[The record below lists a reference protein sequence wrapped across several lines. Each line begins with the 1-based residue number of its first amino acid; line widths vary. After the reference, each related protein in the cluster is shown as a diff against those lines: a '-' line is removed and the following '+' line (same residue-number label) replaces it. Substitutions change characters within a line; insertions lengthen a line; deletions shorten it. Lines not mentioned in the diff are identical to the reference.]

1 MEGAIPAKDKA
12 FGGAGGVGPSDTRSQ
27 KQNPSGVR
35 GLGELYPRFRD
46 PGTQAPAAPGPATG
60 QRPIPRSPVQAG
72 AEAPAQKFS
81 APAREIAAL
90 LSIQATE
97 EAEVSTGKKLAARFV
112 RRERDDEASAPAS
125 RPLTPYLAAGALI
138 LLAGAGAA
146 YYYSR
151 QEGSGMAV
159 AGNAFVGANFAT
171 PEAHR
176 QPEAAQGSASS
187 SWAETVETFRKLAGS
202 EDSPQEKVAEP
213 QPGADG
219 NAVGAK

>member
-12 FGGAGGVGPSDTRSQ
+12 FGEAGGVGPTDTRSK
-27 KQNPSGVR
+27 KQNPNGVR
-35 GLGELYPRFRD
+35 GLAELYPRFRD
-46 PGTQAPAAPGPATG
+46 PGTQAPAAPGPAAG
-60 QRPIPRSPVQAG
+60 QRPTAKSAVLTA
-72 AEAPAQKFS
+72 AEAPAQKFA

-97 EAEVSTGKKLAARFV
+97 EAEVFTGKELAARFV
-112 RRERDDEASAPAS
+112 RREREDEVSAPAS

-151 QEGSGMAV
+151 QEGSGTAV
-159 AGNAFVGANFAT
+159 AGNAYVGANFAT
-171 PEAHR
+171 SEAHR
-176 QPEAAQGSASS
+176 QPETAQGSASN
-187 SWAETVETFRKLAGS
+187 SWAETVETFRKLAGPEAS
-202 EDSPQEKVAEP
+202 TQEKVAEP

-219 NAVGAK
+219 